1 MRLHMP
7 RLTTILLLLAVLP
20 VLGSCEHSGPFEAD
34 TEGATLENIQQTI
47 FNPSCAVSG
56 CHIGGSAPL
65 GLDLSEGAARDNL
78 VGVASEG
85 LPSFKRVDPG
95 NPDDSYLVMKLEGD
109 SRIAGQQMP
118 LGRPALSSDQIALV
132 REWIASLRS
141 E

>member
-1 MRLHMP
+1 MLRF
-7 RLTTILLLLAVLP
+7 TSILLLLVVLH
-20 VLGSCEHSGPFEAD
+20 VIGACEHSGPFEPE
-34 TEGATLENIQQTI
+34 TEGATLENVQQTV

-56 CHIGGSAPL
+56 CHIGGSAPR

-95 NPDDSYLVMKLEGD
+95 NPDGSYLVMKLEGD
-109 SRIAGQQMP
+109 SRIVGQRMP
-118 LGRPALSSDQIALV
+118 LGRPALSSEQIALV
-132 REWIASLRS
+132 REWIASLT